1 LTISGYISR
10 ASGSIDVATRVV
22 ESIAE
27 LFWLLAQ
34 YVYLG
39 RARDEDLRPG
49 LRSFPAGDYLIV
61 YRISKEGVVLILH
74 IVQGRRDLG
83 LVRPLARRNHMNF
96 LRLNAVTSARSKS
109 NHSPFLRFESNLLC
123 Q

>member
-1 LTISGYISR
+1 MSEFRLAPEAEAELDDIWLYIAR

-27 LFWLLAQ
+27 HFWLLAQ
-34 YVYLG
+34 YAYLG

-61 YRISKEGVVLILH
+61 YRIADEGVVWILH
-74 IVQGRRDLG
+74 VVHGRRDLG
-83 LVRPLARRNHMNF
+83 TF
-96 LRLNAVTSARSKS
+96 
-109 NHSPFLRFESNLLC
+109 FEH
-123 Q
+123 